1 MKIKPCLYFLGLSCF
16 PISLMSL
23 INIFYSFYFDY
34 LDNINSYVLVLFSSF
49 IIGVFFYRIGK
60 IDKDS
65 INIYEQLF
73 LVFLVYF
80 FIPIFISVP
89 FYLSNYNISFL
100 DSFFE
105 SVSGFTGTGF
115 SVFLNISVLDNPL
128 ILWRSSSQWLGGFY
142 FLILLILVFS
152 NKKLNYKM
160 IDLSFN
166 LENKTKLSSNL
177 INVANRI
184 FFIYIFLTIFIIT
197 IFLISGIR
205 IFDSLNLGMTIISS
219 GGFLPTDS
227 LNNVIRNNFQLFSLS
242 LSFFITVFNIYLFYN
257 LIFKRENIK
266 MHSEDFYLVVMIVV
280 FSLIFYLINDLTLL
294 SVFVNVL
301 SSVVNSGISITSVP
315 ENFSLFFLILVLI
328 GGSVLSTTSG
338 IKLLRFYILIKS
350 FLIEINKL
358 FKPNVVVNSKIMFSD
373 LKINNDNI
381 KMSFLIFILFFLS
394 QLILSTI
401 LLTDSLDFE
410 NSFKLSLL
418 TLTNTVSSN
427 IYGMDKI
434 LFSDLFTFTKISIII
449 FMVIAKA
456 ELLSILILFRKVF
469 FKN

>member
-1 MKIKPCLYFLGLSCF
+1 M
-16 PISLMSL
+16 
-23 INIFYSFYFDY
+23 
-34 LDNINSYVLVLFSSF
+34 
-49 IIGVFFYRIGK
+49 
-60 IDKDS
+60 
-65 INIYEQLF
+65 
-73 LVFLVYF
+73 
-80 FIPIFISVP
+80 
-89 FYLSNYNISFL
+89 